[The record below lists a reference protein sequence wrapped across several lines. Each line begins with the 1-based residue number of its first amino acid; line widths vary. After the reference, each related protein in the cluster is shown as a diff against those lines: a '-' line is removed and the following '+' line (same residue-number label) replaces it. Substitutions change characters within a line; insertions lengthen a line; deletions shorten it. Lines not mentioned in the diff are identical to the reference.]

1 MSVFTITLQPTEG
14 GWSLIG
20 PCLDDLLFP
29 WGFLALFFAIS
40 KDSYSFHTRTCEK
53 TLGFWQESFKLL
65 TLVKEWWFLKCW
77 NLKCFCAV
85 LATVLQRAWGG
96 VCHPPRPWWKPLFM
110 GWQKSALGAGGQFP
124 VVWLLEGND
133 ANTNP
138 GFSSWEIQ
146 EASPR
151 SGGGRRMF
159 VKVPVLPC
167 PHINELSP
175 LFLLDSEEYSSSTK
189 PRSHWQAKAT
199 VFSNLP
205 GSIMHSQK

>member
-1 MSVFTITLQPTEG
+1 MVVPIGTLNASV
-14 GWSLIG
+14 
-20 PCLDDLLFP
+20 LFSP
-29 WGFLALFFAIS
+29 LSCKELGVESAI
-40 KDSYSFHTRTCEK
+40 HPG
-53 TLGFWQESFKLL
+53 LGENHFSW
-65 TLVKEWWFLKCW
+65 VDR
-77 NLKCFCAV
+77 NLH
-85 LATVLQRAWGG
+85 W
-96 VCHPPRPWWKPLFM
+96 
-110 GWQKSALGAGGQFP
+110 GAGGQFP

-175 LFLLDSEEYSSSTK
+175 LFLLDSEEYSSSAK
-189 PRSHWQAKAT
+189 PRRHWQAKAT

-205 GSIMHSQK
+205 GSKPGKFGFCEESSLACWINQID